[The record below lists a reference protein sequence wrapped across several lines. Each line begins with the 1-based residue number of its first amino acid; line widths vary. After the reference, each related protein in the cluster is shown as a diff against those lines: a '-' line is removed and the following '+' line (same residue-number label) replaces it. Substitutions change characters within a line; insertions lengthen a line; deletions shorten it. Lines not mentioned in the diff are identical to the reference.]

1 MYLPT
6 SDKEILKS
14 TLLAFKKRHR
24 AINYRSGAIR
34 CDKIVERHDREDI
47 EKIEIEL
54 SMRADTRITL
64 HVWEDRWVL
73 VDSREM
79 AKRRWVWEWRYD
91 GRLLGMHNGRTL
103 VEALELTMATTFE
116 MSKERTAELT
126 QIWRHLLARGPK
138 DVTGKK

>member
-24 AINYRSGAIR
+24 ALKYQAGEIR

-47 EKIEIEL
+47 EKIEIKL

-73 VDSREM
+73 VTSREM

-91 GRLLGMHNGRTL
+91 GRLLGPHNGRAL

-116 MSKERTAELT
+116 MSKERTAELSE
-126 QIWRHLLARGPK
+126 IWRPLLARGPK